1 MAADDSKD
9 GPGPDDNRSLSSP
22 ADPGGVPTP
31 VSDTEGT
38 DVTTEGTGAGENDED
53 PEETRPGDTGTEET
67 GTEAS
72 GHGAGQAGIEQ
83 VEADL
88 AFDEAETEED
98 APDGDTPGGKSTEA
112 APVIVKPPRR
122 RRWRKALLWSAA
134 SLALVMVA
142 LVGGSY
148 AYYHSLRSD
157 MDQHDLESVLVEEDR
172 PEAVDD
178 AVNVLFIGS
187 DGYEEDSPAYTQEF
201 EGERSDS
208 LMLAHISPDD
218 RASVVSFPRDSLVEL
233 PGCEPYGETDGTQPH
248 HGMLNAALY
257 HGGPPCVVQ
266 TIESLTDIRI
276 DHFVHLSFASF
287 RDVVDAIG
295 GVEICIPEP
304 MEDDRADLEVD
315 AGDQVLDG
323 ETALSFVRA
332 RYEIGDGGDIGR
344 IDRQQMFMA
353 ALANQVV
360 SSEVL
365 TSPRKMNGIAEAVAE
380 HSATDQDLGLDR
392 MVSLAFTLADADLS
406 DIEFHT
412 VPWFQAPHDP
422 NRIVWNEEEAEK
434 LFTAVRE
441 GEPLPELMAADDAQV
456 PREPPGAEPTEA
468 GIPQPT
474 EQPSESPSARP
485 GEGRDAT
492 SDPCSDGLGLGTE
505 DE

>member
-1 MAADDSKD
+1 MAADDNNN
-9 GPGPDDNRSLSSP
+9 GPGPDDDRSPSSP
-22 ADPGGVPTP
+22 AEPGGVPTP
-31 VSDTEGT
+31 ASDTEGNE
-38 DVTTEGTGAGENDED
+38 VTTEGTGADGKDEE
-53 PEETRPGDTGTEET
+53 PEETGTEDTGTEET
-67 GTEAS
+67 STDDSTDAE
-72 GHGAGQAGIEQ
+72 QAGLEQ

-88 AFDEAETEED
+88 AFDEAEPEE
-98 APDGDTPGGKSTEA
+98 PGPHGDDPGQKDTKA
-112 APVIVKPPRR
+112 APAANPARP

-134 SLALVMVA
+134 SLALVMIA
-142 LVGGSY
+142 LVGGAY

-157 MDQHDLESVLVEEDR
+157 MGQHDIESVLVEEDR
-172 PEAVDD
+172 PDAIDD

-233 PGCEPYGETDGTQPH
+233 PGCEPYDETDGTHPH
-248 HGMLNAALY
+248 YGMINAALY
-257 HGGPPCVVQ
+257 HGGPPCVVH

-295 GVEICIPEP
+295 GVEMCIPEP
-304 MEDDRADLEVD
+304 MEDDRSDLELD

-353 ALANQVV
+353 ALADQVV

-365 TSPRKMNGIAEAVAE
+365 TSPRKMNGIAEAVAQ
-380 HSATDQDLGLDR
+380 HSATDGDLSLDR

-422 NRIVWNEEEAEK
+422 DRIVWNEEEAEK
-434 LFTAVRE
+434 LFTAVRD
-441 GEPLPELMAADDAQV
+441 GEPLPELMAADDTQT
-456 PREPPGAEPTEA
+456 PKEPPGAEPTEA
-468 GIPQPT
+468 GLPEPA
-474 EQPSESPSARP
+474 EQPSESPSPSAP
-485 GEGRDAT
+485 IGR
-492 SDPCSDGLGLGTE
+492 
-505 DE
+505 